1 MPNPV
6 TPQQTVDALNAALAQ
21 MSPPGDPVDTL
32 DTGEMSDPAWS
43 CNTFAP
49 LLLEKVCAE
58 IGVDPYSLD
67 TESYVAGAAL
77 PQAFPNQSF
86 VNISMMGEPSALN
99 HNFNILVDGYTVWLI
114 EAFVD
119 QTVPI
124 VKRFDSAVFFQLWNS
139 LSGGGNGDWS
149 DAYMTLFSVGP
160 DQVVYPPPQNT
171 WLHNQYVT
179 S

>member
-6 TPQQTVDALNAALAQ
+6 TPQQTVSALNAALAQ
-21 MSPPGDPVDTL
+21 MNPPGDPVDGL
-32 DTGEMSDPAWS
+32 DTGAMSDPAWS

-49 LLLEKVCAE
+49 LLLDQVCAE
-58 IGVDPYSLD
+58 TDTDPNSLN
-67 TESYVAGAAL
+67 TESYAAGSAL
-77 PQAFPNQSF
+77 PQAFPDQSF
-86 VNISMMGEPSALN
+86 VNISTMGEPSALN

-124 VKRFDSAVFFQLWNS
+124 VKRFDSAEFFQLWNS
-139 LSGGGNGDWS
+139 LSGGGDGDWS
-149 DAYMTLFSVGP
+149 DAYMTLFSVAP
-160 DQVVYPPPQNT
+160 DQVVEQPPQNT
-171 WLHNQYVT
+171 WLSNQYVT